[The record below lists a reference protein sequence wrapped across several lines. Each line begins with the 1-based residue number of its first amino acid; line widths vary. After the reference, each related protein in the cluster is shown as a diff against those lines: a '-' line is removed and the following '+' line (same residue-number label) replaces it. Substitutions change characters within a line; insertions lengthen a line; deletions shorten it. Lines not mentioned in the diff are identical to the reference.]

1 MAKAKKTIILMI
13 AFVLMC
19 GFTVG
24 LTACD
29 DNKHPIW
36 CYFDIVNPETGEHL
50 VKADYDSYEDAY
62 LTYDGEQKQLDV
74 KVRRRDN
81 DKQVLIDGWSA
92 KITYVDH
99 VTGKYEYDKPFMRER
114 GEYYFR
120 IWEFEYDDC
129 KYRLFR
135 PGNVKVYIQ

>member
-1 MAKAKKTIILMI
+1 MKKIFITIVACLMAILT
-13 AFVLMC
+13 L
-19 GFTVG
+19 T

-62 LTYDGEQKQLDV
+62 LTYDGEQKQLDI

-81 DKQVLIDGWSA
+81 NKQVLIDGWSA
-92 KITYVDH
+92 TITYVNP
-99 VTGKYEYDKPFMRER
+99 VTGKYEYNQPFMREK
-114 GEYYFR
+114 GLYFFY
-120 IWEFEYDDC
+120 IDEFEYDSC
-129 KYRLFR
+129 KYRLVR
-135 PGNVKVYIQ
+135 PSGVDVYIQ

>member
-1 MAKAKKTIILMI
+1 MKKIFITIFACLMAILT
-13 AFVLMC
+13 L
-19 GFTVG
+19 T

-29 DNKHPIW
+29 NNKEPIL

-50 VKADYDSYEDAY
+50 VQANYYSYEDAY
-62 LTYDGEQKQLDV
+62 LTYDGEQKQLDI

-81 DKQVLIDGWSA
+81 NKQVLIDGWSA
-92 KITYVDH
+92 TITYVNP
-99 VTGKYEYDKPFMRER
+99 VTGKYEYNQPFMQEK
-114 GEYYFR
+114 GLYFFYVD
-120 IWEFEYDDC
+120 EFEYDNC

>member
-1 MAKAKKTIILMI
+1 MKKIFITIFACLMAILT
-13 AFVLMC
+13 L
-19 GFTVG
+19 T

-29 DNKHPIW
+29 NNKEPIL

-62 LTYDGEQKQLDV
+62 LTYDGEQKQLDI

-81 DKQVLIDGWSA
+81 NKQVLIDGWSA
-92 KITYVDH
+92 TITYVNP
-99 VTGKYEYDKPFMRER
+99 VTGKYEYNQPFMQEK
-114 GEYYFR
+114 GLYFFY
-120 IWEFEYDDC
+120 IDEFEYDKC

-135 PGNVKVYIQ
+135 PSKVAVHIQ

>member
-1 MAKAKKTIILMI
+1 MKKIFITIFACLMAILT
-13 AFVLMC
+13 L
-19 GFTVG
+19 T

-50 VKADYDSYEDAY
+50 VQADYYSYEDAY
-62 LTYDGEQKQLDV
+62 LTYDGEQKQLDI

-81 DKQVLIDGWSA
+81 NKQVLIDGWSA
-92 KITYVDH
+92 TITYVNP
-99 VTGKYEYDKPFMRER
+99 VTGKYEYNQPFMQEK
-114 GEYYFR
+114 GLYFFY
-120 IWEFEYDDC
+120 IDEFEYDKC

>member
-1 MAKAKKTIILMI
+1 MKKIFITIFACLMAILT
-13 AFVLMC
+13 L
-19 GFTVG
+19 T

-62 LTYDGEQKQLDV
+62 LTYDGEQKQLDI

-81 DKQVLIDGWSA
+81 NKQVLIDGWSA
-92 KITYVDH
+92 TITYVNP
-99 VTGKYEYDKPFMRER
+99 VTGKYEYNQPFMQEK
-114 GEYYFR
+114 GLYFFY
-120 IWEFEYDDC
+120 IDEFEYDKC

-135 PGNVKVYIQ
+135 PSKVAVHIQ

>member
-1 MAKAKKTIILMI
+1 MKKIFRTIFACLMAILT
-13 AFVLMC
+13 L
-19 GFTVG
+19 T

-29 DNKHPIW
+29 NNKEPIL

-62 LTYDGEQKQLDV
+62 LTYDGEQKQLDI

-81 DKQVLIDGWSA
+81 NKQVLIDGWSA
-92 KITYVDH
+92 TITYVNP
-99 VTGKYEYDKPFMRER
+99 VTGKYEYNQPFMQEK
-114 GEYYFR
+114 GLYFFY
-120 IWEFEYDDC
+120 IDEFEYDKC

-135 PGNVKVYIQ
+135 PSKVAVHIQ

>member
-1 MAKAKKTIILMI
+1 MKKIFITIFACLMAILT
-13 AFVLMC
+13 L
-19 GFTVG
+19 T

-29 DNKHPIW
+29 NNKEPIL

-62 LTYDGEQKQLDV
+62 LTYDGEQKQLDI

-81 DKQVLIDGWSA
+81 NKQVLIDGWSA
-92 KITYVDH
+92 TITYVNP
-99 VTGKYEYDKPFMRER
+99 VTGKYEYNQPFMQEK
-114 GEYYFR
+114 GLYFFY
-120 IWEFEYDDC
+120 IDEFEYDKC

-135 PGNVKVYIQ
+135 PSKVAVYIQ

>member
-1 MAKAKKTIILMI
+1 MKKIFITIFACLMAILT
-13 AFVLMC
+13 L
-19 GFTVG
+19 T

-62 LTYDGEQKQLDV
+62 LTYDGEQKQLDI

-81 DKQVLIDGWSA
+81 NKQVLIDGWSA
-92 KITYVDH
+92 TITYVNP
-99 VTGKYEYDKPFMRER
+99 VTGKYEYNQPFMREK
-114 GEYYFR
+114 GLYFFY
-120 IWEFEYDDC
+120 IDEFEYDSC
-129 KYRLFR
+129 KYRLVR
-135 PGNVKVYIQ
+135 PSGVDVYIQ

>member
-1 MAKAKKTIILMI
+1 MKKIFITIVACLMAILT
-13 AFVLMC
+13 L
-19 GFTVG
+19 T

-29 DNKHPIW
+29 NNKEPVL

-62 LTYDGEQKQLDV
+62 LTYDGEQKQLDI

-92 KITYVDH
+92 TITYVNP

>member
-1 MAKAKKTIILMI
+1 MAILT
-13 AFVLMC
+13 L
-19 GFTVG
+19 T

-29 DNKHPIW
+29 NNKEPIL

-62 LTYDGEQKQLDV
+62 LTYDGEQKQLDI

-81 DKQVLIDGWSA
+81 NKQVLIDGWSA
-92 KITYVDH
+92 TITYVNP
-99 VTGKYEYDKPFMRER
+99 VTGKYEYNQPFMQEK
-114 GEYYFR
+114 GLYFFY
-120 IWEFEYDDC
+120 IDEFEYDKC

-135 PGNVKVYIQ
+135 PSKVAVYIQ

>member
-1 MAKAKKTIILMI
+1 MAILT
-13 AFVLMC
+13 L
-19 GFTVG
+19 T

-29 DNKHPIW
+29 NNKEPIL

-50 VKADYDSYEDAY
+50 VQADYYSYEDAY
-62 LTYDGEQKQLDV
+62 LTYDGEQKQLDI

-81 DKQVLIDGWSA
+81 NKQVLIDGWSA
-92 KITYVDH
+92 TITYVNP
-99 VTGKYEYDKPFMRER
+99 VTGKYEYNQPFMQEK
-114 GEYYFR
+114 GLYFFYVD
-120 IWEFEYDDC
+120 EFEYDNC

>member
-1 MAKAKKTIILMI
+1 MKKIFITIVACLMAILT
-13 AFVLMC
+13 L
-19 GFTVG
+19 T

-62 LTYDGEQKQLDV
+62 LTYDGEQKQLDI

-81 DKQVLIDGWSA
+81 NKQVLIDGWSA
-92 KITYVDH
+92 TITYVNP
-99 VTGKYEYDKPFMRER
+99 VTGKYEYNQPFMQEK
-114 GEYYFR
+114 GLYFFY
-120 IWEFEYDDC
+120 IDEFEYDSC
-129 KYRLFR
+129 KYRLVR
-135 PGNVKVYIQ
+135 PSGVDVYIQ

>member
-1 MAKAKKTIILMI
+1 MKKIFITIFACLMAILT
-13 AFVLMC
+13 L
-19 GFTVG
+19 T

-29 DNKHPIW
+29 NNKEPIL

-62 LTYDGEQKQLDV
+62 LTYDGEQKQLDI

-81 DKQVLIDGWSA
+81 NKQVLIDGWSA
-92 KITYVDH
+92 TITYVNP
-99 VTGKYEYDKPFMRER
+99 VTGKYEYNQPFMQEK
-114 GEYYFR
+114 GLYFFY
-120 IWEFEYDDC
+120 IDEFEYDKC

-135 PGNVKVYIQ
+135 PSGVDVYIQ

>member
-1 MAKAKKTIILMI
+1 MKKIFITIFACLMAILT
-13 AFVLMC
+13 L
-19 GFTVG
+19 T

-62 LTYDGEQKQLDV
+62 LTYDGEQKQLDI

-81 DKQVLIDGWSA
+81 NKQVLIDGWSA
-92 KITYVDH
+92 TITYVNP
-99 VTGKYEYDKPFMRER
+99 VTGKYEYNQPFMQEK
-114 GEYYFR
+114 GLYFFY
-120 IWEFEYDDC
+120 IDEFEYDSC
-129 KYRLFR
+129 KYRLVR
-135 PGNVKVYIQ
+135 PSGVDVYIQ

>member
-1 MAKAKKTIILMI
+1 MKKIFITIFACLMAILT
-13 AFVLMC
+13 L
-19 GFTVG
+19 T

-29 DNKHPIW
+29 NNKEPIL

-62 LTYDGEQKQLDV
+62 LSYDGEQKQLDI

-81 DKQVLIDGWSA
+81 NKQVLIDGWSA
-92 KITYVDH
+92 TITYVNP
-99 VTGKYEYDKPFMRER
+99 VTGKYEYNQPFMQEK
-114 GEYYFR
+114 GLYFFY
-120 IWEFEYDDC
+120 IDEFEYDKC

-135 PGNVKVYIQ
+135 PSKVAVHIQ

>member
-1 MAKAKKTIILMI
+1 MKKIFITIFACLMAILT
-13 AFVLMC
+13 L
-19 GFTVG
+19 T

-29 DNKHPIW
+29 NNKEPIL

-62 LTYDGEQKQLDV
+62 LTYDGEQKQLDI

-81 DKQVLIDGWSA
+81 NKQVLIDGWSA
-92 KITYVDH
+92 TITYVNP
-99 VTGKYEYDKPFMRER
+99 VTGKYEYNQPYMLEK
-114 GEYYFR
+114 GLYFFY
-120 IWEFEYDDC
+120 IDEFEYDKC

-135 PGNVKVYIQ
+135 PSKVAVHIQ

>member
-13 AFVLMC
+13 TFVLMC
-19 GFTVG
+19 GFTIG
-24 LTACD
+24 LTACGD
-29 DNKHPIW
+29 KEPVD

-92 KITYVDH
+92 KITYVNP
-99 VTGKYEYDKPFMRER
+99 VTGKYEYNQPFMREK
-114 GEYYFR
+114 GLYFFY
-120 IWEFEYDDC
+120 IDEFEYDNS

>member
-1 MAKAKKTIILMI
+1 MAILT
-13 AFVLMC
+13 L
-19 GFTVG
+19 T

-62 LTYDGEQKQLDV
+62 LTYDGEQKQLDI

-81 DKQVLIDGWSA
+81 NKQVLIDGWSA
-92 KITYVDH
+92 TITYVNP
-99 VTGKYEYDKPFMRER
+99 VTGKYEYNQPFMQEK
-114 GEYYFR
+114 GLYFFY
-120 IWEFEYDDC
+120 IDEFEYDSC

-135 PGNVKVYIQ
+135 PSKVAVHIQ

>member
-1 MAKAKKTIILMI
+1 MKKIFITIFACLMAILT
-13 AFVLMC
+13 L
-19 GFTVG
+19 T

-29 DNKHPIW
+29 NNKEPIL

-62 LTYDGEQKQLDV
+62 LTYDGEQKQLDI

-81 DKQVLIDGWSA
+81 NKQVLIDGWSA
-92 KITYVDH
+92 TITYVNP
-99 VTGKYEYDKPFMRER
+99 VTGKYEYNQPFMREK
-114 GEYYFR
+114 GLYFFY
-120 IWEFEYDDC
+120 IDEFEYDKC

-135 PGNVKVYIQ
+135 PSKVAVHIQ

>member
-1 MAKAKKTIILMI
+1 MKKIFITIFACLMAILT
-13 AFVLMC
+13 L
-19 GFTVG
+19 T

-50 VKADYDSYEDAY
+50 VQADYYSYEDAY
-62 LTYDGEQKQLDV
+62 LTYDGEQKQLDI

-81 DKQVLIDGWSA
+81 NKQVLIDGWSA
-92 KITYVDH
+92 TITYVNP
-99 VTGKYEYDKPFMRER
+99 VTGKYEYNQPFMLEK
-114 GEYYFR
+114 GLYFFYVD
-120 IWEFEYDDC
+120 EFEYDNC

>member
-1 MAKAKKTIILMI
+1 MKKIFITIFACLMAILT
-13 AFVLMC
+13 L
-19 GFTVG
+19 T

-29 DNKHPIW
+29 NNKEPIL

-62 LTYDGEQKQLDV
+62 LTYDGEQKQLDI

-81 DKQVLIDGWSA
+81 NKQVLIDGWSA
-92 KITYVDH
+92 TITYVNP
-99 VTGKYEYDKPFMRER
+99 VTGKYEYNQPFMQEK
-114 GEYYFR
+114 GLYFFYVD
-120 IWEFEYDDC
+120 EFEYDNC